1 MTIPLNTNLA
11 NTNPINTSQNNTL
24 KDQVT
29 TITMI
34 AMATQTKQKVTNMVH
49 SRPPQTSMAAIK
61 QMPTTMAAIRQ
72 PLTTMATIKQAIT
85 TTSTLTKTRNQQTM
99 HTTLSGIAHLI
110 NKDNNYRP
118 RMWRVRA
125 RTRPTPM
132 NTTSIIINLTHGR
145 LTLSQR

>member
-1 MTIPLNTNLA
+1 MGLLNTNPA
-11 NTNPINTSQNNTL
+11 NTNPINISQNNTL

-34 AMATQTKQKVTNMVH
+34 AMATQTKQKITNMVH
-49 SRPPQTSMAAIK
+49 LRVPQTNMAAIK
-61 QMPTTMAAIRQ
+61 QMPTTMA
-72 PLTTMATIKQAIT
+72 TIKRAIT
-85 TTSTLTKTRNQQTM
+85 TMITLTKTRNQQTM

-132 NTTSIIINLTHGR
+132 NTTSIIINLAHGR

>member
-61 QMPTTMAAIRQ
+61 QMPTTMA
-72 PLTTMATIKQAIT
+72 TIKRAIT
-85 TTSTLTKTRNQQTM
+85 TMITLTKTRNQQTM

>member
-34 AMATQTKQKVTNMVH
+34 AMATQTKQKITNMVH
-49 SRPPQTSMAAIK
+49 LRVPQTNMAAIK
-61 QMPTTMAAIRQ
+61 QMPTTMA
-72 PLTTMATIKQAIT
+72 TIKRAIT
-85 TTSTLTKTRNQQTM
+85 TMITLTKTRNQQTM

-132 NTTSIIINLTHGR
+132 NTTSIIINLAHGR

>member
-1 MTIPLNTNLA
+1 MTMGLLNTNPA
-11 NTNPINTSQNNTL
+11 NTNPINISQNNTL

-34 AMATQTKQKVTNMVH
+34 AMATQTKQKITNMVH
-49 SRPPQTSMAAIK
+49 LRVPQTNMAAIK
-61 QMPTTMAAIRQ
+61 QMPTTMA
-72 PLTTMATIKQAIT
+72 TIKQPIT

>member
-1 MTIPLNTNLA
+1 MGLLNTNPA
-11 NTNPINTSQNNTL
+11 NTNPINISQNNTL

-34 AMATQTKQKVTNMVH
+34 AMATQTKQKITNMAH

-61 QMPTTMAAIRQ
+61 QMPTTMA
-72 PLTTMATIKQAIT
+72 TIKRAIT
-85 TTSTLTKTRNQQTM
+85 TMITLTKTRNQQTM

-132 NTTSIIINLTHGR
+132 NTTSIIINLAHGR

>member
-1 MTIPLNTNLA
+1 MTMVLLNTNPA
-11 NTNPINTSQNNTL
+11 NTNPINISQNNTL

-34 AMATQTKQKVTNMVH
+34 AMATQTKQKITNMVH
-49 SRPPQTSMAAIK
+49 LRVPQTSMAAIK
-61 QMPTTMAAIRQ
+61 QMPTTMA
-72 PLTTMATIKQAIT
+72 TIKRAIT
-85 TTSTLTKTRNQQTM
+85 TMITLTKTRNQQTM

-125 RTRPTPM
+125 RTKPTPM

>member
-1 MTIPLNTNLA
+1 MVLLNTNPA
-11 NTNPINTSQNNTL
+11 NTNPINISQNNTL

-34 AMATQTKQKVTNMVH
+34 AMATQTKQKITNMVH
-49 SRPPQTSMAAIK
+49 LRVPQTSMAAIK
-61 QMPTTMAAIRQ
+61 QMPTTMA
-72 PLTTMATIKQAIT
+72 TIKRAIT
-85 TTSTLTKTRNQQTM
+85 TMITLTKTRNQQTM

-132 NTTSIIINLTHGR
+132 NTTSIIINLAHGR

>member
-1 MTIPLNTNLA
+1 MVLLNTNPA
-11 NTNPINTSQNNTL
+11 NTNPINISQNNTL

-34 AMATQTKQKVTNMVH
+34 AMATQTKQKITNMVH
-49 SRPPQTSMAAIK
+49 LRVPQTNMAAIK
-61 QMPTTMAAIRQ
+61 QMPTTMA
-72 PLTTMATIKQAIT
+72 TIKRAIT
-85 TTSTLTKTRNQQTM
+85 TMITLTKTRNQQTM

-125 RTRPTPM
+125 RTKPTPM
-132 NTTSIIINLTHGR
+132 NTTSIIINLAHGR

>member
-1 MTIPLNTNLA
+1 MGLLNTNPA
-11 NTNPINTSQNNTL
+11 NTNPINISQNNTL

-34 AMATQTKQKVTNMVH
+34 AMATQTKQKITNMVH
-49 SRPPQTSMAAIK
+49 LRVPQTNMAAIK
-61 QMPTTMAAIRQ
+61 QMPTTMA
-72 PLTTMATIKQAIT
+72 TIKRAIT
-85 TTSTLTKTRNQQTM
+85 TMITLTKTRNQQTM

>member
-1 MTIPLNTNLA
+1 MTMGLLNTNPA
-11 NTNPINTSQNNTL
+11 NTNPINISQNNTL

-34 AMATQTKQKVTNMVH
+34 AMATQTKQKITNMVH
-49 SRPPQTSMAAIK
+49 LRVPQTNMAAIK
-61 QMPTTMAAIRQ
+61 QMPTTMA
-72 PLTTMATIKQAIT
+72 TIKRAIT
-85 TTSTLTKTRNQQTM
+85 TMITLTKTRNQQTM

>member
-1 MTIPLNTNLA
+1 MVLLNTNPA
-11 NTNPINTSQNNTL
+11 NTNPINISQNNTL

-34 AMATQTKQKVTNMVH
+34 AMATQTKQKITNMVH
-49 SRPPQTSMAAIK
+49 LRVPQTSMAAIK
-61 QMPTTMAAIRQ
+61 QMPTTMA
-72 PLTTMATIKQAIT
+72 TIKRAIT
-85 TTSTLTKTRNQQTM
+85 TRNQQKM

-132 NTTSIIINLTHGR
+132 NTTSIIINLAHGR

>member
-1 MTIPLNTNLA
+1 MVLLNTNPA
-11 NTNPINTSQNNTL
+11 NTNPINISQNNTL

-34 AMATQTKQKVTNMVH
+34 AMATQTKQKITNMVH
-49 SRPPQTSMAAIK
+49 LRVPQTNMAAIK
-61 QMPTTMAAIRQ
+61 QMPTTMA
-72 PLTTMATIKQAIT
+72 TIKRAIT
-85 TTSTLTKTRNQQTM
+85 TMITLTKTRNQQTM

-110 NKDNNYRP
+110 NKDNNSRP

-132 NTTSIIINLTHGR
+132 NTTSIIINLAHGR

>member
-1 MTIPLNTNLA
+1 MTMVLLNTNPA
-11 NTNPINTSQNNTL
+11 NTNPINISQNNTL

-34 AMATQTKQKVTNMVH
+34 AMATQTKQKITNMVH
-49 SRPPQTSMAAIK
+49 LRVPQTNMAAIK
-61 QMPTTMAAIRQ
+61 QMPTTMA
-72 PLTTMATIKQAIT
+72 TIKRAIT
-85 TTSTLTKTRNQQTM
+85 TMITLTKTRNQQTM

>member
-1 MTIPLNTNLA
+1 MVLLNTNPA
-11 NTNPINTSQNNTL
+11 NTNPINISQNNTL

-34 AMATQTKQKVTNMVH
+34 AMATQTKQKITNMVH
-49 SRPPQTSMAAIK
+49 LRVPQTNMAAIK
-61 QMPTTMAAIRQ
+61 QMPTTMA
-72 PLTTMATIKQAIT
+72 TIKRAIT
-85 TTSTLTKTRNQQTM
+85 TMITLTKTRNQQTM

-132 NTTSIIINLTHGR
+132 NTTSIIINLAHGR

>member
-1 MTIPLNTNLA
+1 MVLLNTNPA
-11 NTNPINTSQNNTL
+11 NTNPINISQNNTL

-34 AMATQTKQKVTNMVH
+34 AMATQTKQKITNMVH
-49 SRPPQTSMAAIK
+49 LRVPQTSMAAIK
-61 QMPTTMAAIRQ
+61 QMPTTMA
-72 PLTTMATIKQAIT
+72 TIKRAIT
-85 TTSTLTKTRNQQTM
+85 TMITLTKTRNQQTM

-110 NKDNNYRP
+110 NKDNNSRP

>member
-1 MTIPLNTNLA
+1 MVLLNTNPA
-11 NTNPINTSQNNTL
+11 NTNPINISQNNTL

-34 AMATQTKQKVTNMVH
+34 AMATQTKQKITNMVH
-49 SRPPQTSMAAIK
+49 LRVPQTNMAAIK
-61 QMPTTMAAIRQ
+61 QMPTTMA
-72 PLTTMATIKQAIT
+72 TIKRAIT
-85 TTSTLTKTRNQQTM
+85 TMITLTKTRNQQTM

>member
-1 MTIPLNTNLA
+1 MVLLNTNPA
-11 NTNPINTSQNNTL
+11 NTNPINISQNNTL

-34 AMATQTKQKVTNMVH
+34 AMATQTKQKITNMVH
-49 SRPPQTSMAAIK
+49 LRVPQTNMAAIK
-61 QMPTTMAAIRQ
+61 QMPTTMA
-72 PLTTMATIKQAIT
+72 TIKRAIT
-85 TTSTLTKTRNQQTM
+85 TMITLTKTRNQQTM

-132 NTTSIIINLTHGR
+132 NTTSIIINLAHGR
-145 LTLSQR
+145 LTLSQ